1 MSSRLTSKKTGR
13 QMSRMPRL
21 SKKLRVFRRMISDSV
36 YRAVRADRLDL
47 TALERGMAIFACTER
62 STAKMKAA
70 PSLPTLLLK
79 DSFSCDFM

>member
-36 YRAVRADRLDL
+36 YRAVRTDPLDL
-47 TALERGMAIFACTER
+47 TALERMALERGALERGMASFACTER
-62 STAKMKAA
+62 STGKMNAA
-70 PSLPTLLLK
+70 PSLP
-79 DSFSCDFM
+79 FY